1 MMARVEVVEE
11 GLDEEMEDIITEE
24 TTLATIVMTEE
35 DMDEEAGDHL
45 QMVTREEDQAVE
57 EDREVVEVVEEAD
70 DTRVRV
76 IIATTED
83 FVNHQ
88 FNCDE

>member
-1 MMARVEVVEE
+1 MARVEVVEE

-70 DTRVRV
+70 DTRV
-76 IIATTED
+76 IIAATED
-83 FVNHQ
+83 FINHQ

>member
-70 DTRVRV
+70 DTRV
-76 IIATTED
+76 ILAATED

>member
-57 EDREVVEVVEEAD
+57 EDREVVEVVEEAG
-70 DTRVRV
+70 DTRV

>member
-1 MMARVEVVEE
+1 MARVEVVEE

-70 DTRVRV
+70 DTRV
-76 IIATTED
+76 IIAATED

>member
-57 EDREVVEVVEEAD
+57 EDREVVEVMEEAD
-70 DTRVRV
+70 DTRV
-76 IIATTED
+76 ILAATED

>member
-70 DTRVRV
+70 DTRV

>member
-70 DTRVRV
+70 DTRV
-76 IIATTED
+76 IIAATED
-83 FVNHQ
+83 FINHQ

>member
-70 DTRVRV
+70 DTRV
-76 IIATTED
+76 IIAATED

>member
-1 MMARVEVVEE
+1 M
-11 GLDEEMEDIITEE
+11 DEEMEDIITEE

-57 EDREVVEVVEEAD
+57 EDREVVEVMEEAD
-70 DTRVRV
+70 DTRV

>member
-1 MMARVEVVEE
+1 MARVEVVEE

-70 DTRVRV
+70 DTRV
-76 IIATTED
+76 ILAATED

>member
-1 MMARVEVVEE
+1 MARVEVVEE

-57 EDREVVEVVEEAD
+57 EDREVVEVVEEAG
-70 DTRVRV
+70 DTRV